1 MSKARGS
8 KKARVADRPAGRRA
22 EAKRSQVSSEDVVK
36 RRTRRRLS
44 DFAGILSPEAA
55 EELREVIE
63 EGRRERERLDRKR
76 VKQLMEAFDRSDD
89 TVVLERARRKAKSA
103 GLTRKK
109 VRDLVDE
116 VKKEMWNRT
125 YKDRSPRR

>member
-22 EAKRSQVSSEDVVK
+22 EAKRSQRSSEDVVK